1 MARVN
6 YVKCSLCGKAYY
18 LDRILSDALLSK
30 PALKMKCPF
39 CKGKFS
45 LEKKDEDKKTAGA

>member
-18 LDRILSDALLSK
+18 LDRILSDALISK